1 MSFMP
6 EVVMDYI
13 PSDDEEEVVDDVT
26 ESEEEDDPP
35 SDIEEPIKK
44 AIVEPK
50 HPKEDLNINDIFEN
64 NTPVKLTKKGVP
76 RKKRPPMSEEHKE
89 KLAKAREKAMA
100 VRQAKAKE
108 RKAVKALDIEEKELL
123 KKQRI
128 KKVKKLKEEV
138 EDDGVD
144 KPVVNSTINANGTKA
159 FTKEDLEEAQL
170 QAILNY
176 EKIRKSRKKEK
187 QITMSKNKEEQDLR
201 DKLTQAITPQK
212 EYNPFANCY

>member
-6 EVVMDYI
+6 EVVMDFI
-13 PSDDEEEVVDDVT
+13 PSDEEEEVLDNVT
-26 ESEEEDDPP
+26 ESEEDDPP
-35 SDIEEPIKK
+35 SDIEEPIKS

-76 RKKRPPMSEEHKE
+76 RKKRPPMTEEHKE
-89 KLAKAREKAMA
+89 KLAKAREKAMIA
-100 VRQAKAKE
+100 RQVNAKE

-138 EDDGVD
+138 EDDVIVD
-144 KPVVNSTINANGTKA
+144 KPIVNTKS

-212 EYNPFANCY
+212 EYNPFNGCY